1 MPPMRT
7 TVATPPV
14 TPLPFGLYS
23 VADVRQTSDVHE
35 ALSGFT
41 YEPVS
46 CGQVELTIG
55 ACLAPPDPG
64 NVSIATDDASVAT
77 ITAADVPDG
86 DYIIDW
92 GDGSDP
98 ETVDAA
104 DLDGTTHDYTTAG
117 DDDYTVVIVGP
128 TGAPIGTWS
137 ASGVIPV
144 ENGAAGDPVE
154 LFIATAKI
162 SDDGI
167 EWVESGTP
175 TPHYAL
181 VRCSPVGDPDL
192 RARAQAAIDLNEQRA
207 VEAGFIADVAAGAVD
222 LTPAGGAVSPETGAG
237 LLQRYAGSNYG
248 GVHVL
253 HADRAVASLLS
264 DILDRQ
270 GNHLETRIGAWL
282 AAGAGYDGAA
292 GPEAEAPGA
301 GEAWMFVTGQ
311 IVVSRGDTELRDVPI
326 RMTGL
331 GALNE
336 AMALGERTTTV
347 SYECVAAAVRV
358 LVTADE
364 TAETP

>member
-1 MPPMRT
+1 MPPMRV

-23 VADVRQTSDVHE
+23 VADVRQSGDAHE
-35 ALSGFT
+35 QLAGFH

-46 CGQVELTIG
+46 CGQVELTVG

-64 NVSIATDDASVAT
+64 TAEVETDDASVAT
-77 ITAADVPDG
+77 INAADTPAGEYV
-86 DYIIDW
+86 IDW

-98 ETVDAA
+98 ETVAS
-104 DLDGTTHDYTTAG
+104 LDGTTHDYSTAG
-117 DDDYTVVIVGP
+117 DGDYVVSITGP
-128 TGAPIGTWS
+128 NGAPYGTWS
-137 ASGVIPV
+137 ASGTITV
-144 ENGAAGDPVE
+144 EDGAADAPVE
-154 LFIATAKI
+154 LTVATAKI
-162 SDDGI
+162 ADDGI
-167 EWVESGTP
+167 EWVESGDP
-175 TPHYAL
+175 RPHYAL
-181 VRCSPVGDPDL
+181 VKCSPVGNPDL

-222 LTPAGGAVSPETGAG
+222 LTPAGGAVSPQVGAA

-264 DILDRQ
+264 VILDRY
-270 GNHLETRIGAWL
+270 GNHLETEIGAWL
-282 AAGAGYDGAA
+282 AAGAGYDGAV
-292 GPEAEAPGA
+292 GPGDEAADD

-311 IVVSRGDTELRDVPI
+311 VVVSRGDTELRDVPI

-331 GALNE
+331 GAMNE

-358 LVTADE
+358 TV
-364 TAETP
+364 

>member
-1 MPPMRT
+1 MPPLRT

-23 VADVRQTSDVHE
+23 VADVRQTTDVHE
-35 ALSGFT
+35 ALAGFT

-46 CGQVELTIG
+46 CGQVHLTIG

-64 NVSIATDDASVAT
+64 TVSVATDDASVAT
-77 ITAADVPDG
+77 ITAAGVPAG
-86 DYIIDW
+86 DYVIDW

-98 ETVDAA
+98 ETVDAG
-104 DLDGTTHDYTTAG
+104 DLDGTTHDYTAAG
-117 DDDYTVVIVGP
+117 DGDYTITVTGP
-128 TGAPIGTWS
+128 NGAPYGTWS
-137 ASGVIPV
+137 ASGVITV
-144 ENGAAGDPVE
+144 ENGVAGDPVE
-154 LFIATAKI
+154 LVITTSKI
-162 SDDGI
+162 PDNGI
-167 EWVESGTP
+167 EWVESGDP
-175 TPHYAL
+175 RPHYAL
-181 VRCSPVGDPDL
+181 VTCAPVGEPDL

-207 VEAGFIADVAAGAVD
+207 VEAGFIADVADGAID
-222 LTPAGGAVSPETGAG
+222 LTPGGGAVNPETGAA

-264 DILDRQ
+264 DLLDRQ
-270 GNHLETRIGAWL
+270 GNHLETRIGAWV
-282 AAGAGYDGAA
+282 AAGAGYDGAV
-292 GPEAEAPGA
+292 GPGDVAAGA

-311 IVVSRGDTELRDVPI
+311 IVVSRGDTELRDVPV

-358 LVTADE
+358 LVTSDE
-364 TAETP
+364 TAGSA